1 MVIIAARFK
10 TSRREARRI
19 LLTVVLQMKMN
30 RSLKKI
36 TSALVLFALFSSFA
50 TAALAAGDKGSD
62 SPASHILNWQVTGP
76 LGGDVRSLVVDPR
89 DPQRLYFGTID
100 GQIYT
105 STDGGQTWSR
115 LEAFNHPGL
124 LIDNL
129 IIDPRDS
136 KIIYAAAQR
145 HKETGGFWK
154 TTDGGATWS
163 EAAQLKGVDI
173 HALTQSS
180 KNPDLMLA
188 GTSKGVWRSDD
199 AGETW
204 KQLDTSATPGLIDVE
219 SLAVDPRDTDV
230 FYAGTW
236 YLPYKSTDGGQTW
249 KITKTGII
257 DDSDIFAISI
267 DSRDSRHVIM
277 SACSGIYET
286 RNAGEAWR
294 KVNGIPSQSRRTRAI
309 LQNPAKL
316 DTIYAGTTE
325 GFWMSTNGGGDWKV
339 TTPRQSFEVNAIAA
353 HPQNPDTVYIGTN
366 NYGVMISHD
375 GGRNFTP
382 SNGGYSG
389 RRAYAILADRE
400 KPGRIYATTINTATG
415 GGYFYVSN
423 DDGET
428 WQLSARN
435 MPNRLIAYSILQDGK
450 DGNVIYLGT
459 NYGLYRSTDRGA
471 SWAPVTAPKART
483 PVRGRTRRGVASHA
497 ATTRSTSV
505 ASSRGTRRGARRG
518 ASGGGTVHTTSPE
531 AAHAEERV
539 APPTPAAAA
548 AVRPTLNETV
558 KRAQAALNLAGY
570 DVGTP
575 DGVAGTHTVTV
586 LRKFQADKGIPVTGK
601 FDAPTLVA
609 LGLAGGMQEAGAVAD
624 AMQTA
629 PVFLTDTINALAYTG
644 DEQNGHAGML
654 AATNAG
660 LFRSYDLDKGWTRV
674 PYGQGLDSRTLCV
687 LAGAQDPQTIFV
699 GTSNSG
705 VLVTHDAGKTWE
717 QARGVPTDAPV
728 NVIERDPKRPEN
740 MYVGTTQT
748 LYVSHDG
755 GHAWLRRGGGL
766 PLGSFTSVLINPDN
780 PDEVFVG
787 NAYERGGRVFTEA
800 EGGGVFRSTDAGMN
814 WQRLDPPLPSRR
826 VWALAFDPHDTGKI
840 FVGTHSAGVFVA
852 RRGSDA
858 AATK

>member
-1 MVIIAARFK
+1 
-10 TSRREARRI
+10 
-19 LLTVVLQMKMN
+19 MKMN

-36 TSALVLFALFSSFA
+36 PSALVLFALLFSLAPA
-50 TAALAAGDKGSD
+50 TLAASDKD
-62 SPASHILNWQVTGP
+62 PDASASRLLNWEVTGP

-89 DPQRLYFGTID
+89 DPERLYFGTID

-105 STDGGQTWSR
+105 TTDGGQNWLR

-124 LIDNL
+124 LVDNL

-136 KIIYAAAQR
+136 QTIYAAAQR
-145 HKETGGFWK
+145 HKETGGFFK
-154 TTDGGATWS
+154 TTDGGKSWR
-163 EAAQLKGVDI
+163 EAGQLKGVDI

-180 KNPDLMLA
+180 KNPDIMLA

-204 KQLDTSATPGLIDVE
+204 RQLDTSATPGLIDVE
-219 SLAVDPRDTDV
+219 SLAVDPRNTDV

-236 YLPYKSTDGGQTW
+236 YLPYKSTDGGQSW

-267 DSRDSRHVIM
+267 DDRDSNHVIM

-286 RNAGEAWR
+286 RNAGETWR
-294 KVNGIPSQSRRTRAI
+294 KVNGIPSQSRRTRSI
-309 LQNPAKL
+309 LQNPARL

-339 TTPRQSFEVNAIAA
+339 TTNRQSFEVNAIAV
-353 HPQNPDTVYIGTN
+353 HPKNPDTVYIGTN

-375 GGRNFTP
+375 GGRNFAP

-435 MPNRLIAYSILQDGK
+435 MPSRLIAYSILQDGK
-450 DGNVIYLGT
+450 DGNTIYLGT

-471 SWAPVTAPKART
+471 SWSPVTASKPRT
-483 PVRGRTRRGVASHA
+483 PARGRTRRGSTAHA
-497 ATTRSTSV
+497 ATTVGSTAGARV
-505 ASSRGTRRGARRG
+505 ASHHGTGRRVATRGSAART
-518 ASGGGTVHTTSPE
+518 ASPE
-531 AAHAEERV
+531 ATHAEESA
-539 APPTPAAAA
+539 APPTPTPSV
-548 AVRPTLNETV
+548 AVRPSSNETV

-575 DGVAGTHTVTV
+575 DGVAGTRTVSV
-586 LRKFQADKGIPVTGK
+586 LRKFQADKNIPVTGK

-624 AMQTA
+624 AMQSA
-629 PVFLTDTINALAYTG
+629 PIFLTDTINALAYAG
-644 DEQNGHAGML
+644 DEQDGHAGML

-674 PYGQGLDSRTLCV
+674 PYGQGLDARTLCV
-687 LAGAQDPQTIFV
+687 SASAGDPQTILV

-717 QARGVPTDAPV
+717 QARGVPAEAPV
-728 NVIERDPKRPEN
+728 NVIERDPKRPDN
-740 MYVGTTQT
+740 IYAGTTQT

-755 GHAWLRRGGGL
+755 GQHWLRRGGGL
-766 PLGSFTSVLINPDN
+766 PLGSFTSVLVNPEN

-787 NAYERGGRVFTEA
+787 NAYERGGRVFSEA
-800 EGGGVFRSTDAGMN
+800 EGGGVFRSTDAGMS

-826 VWALAFDPHDTGKI
+826 VWALAFDPRDTGKI
-840 FVGTHSAGVFVA
+840 FVGTHSAGVYVA

>member
-1 MVIIAARFK
+1 
-10 TSRREARRI
+10 
-19 LLTVVLQMKMN
+19 MKMN
-30 RSLKKI
+30 RSFKKI
-36 TSALVLFALFSSFA
+36 TSALVLFALLSSFA
-50 TAALAAGDKGSD
+50 SAALAAGGKESD
-62 SPASHILNWQVTGP
+62 SSASHLLNWEVTGP

-105 STDGGQTWSR
+105 TTDGGQTWSR
-115 LEAFNHPGL
+115 LDAFNRPGL

-145 HKETGGFWK
+145 HKETGGFFK
-154 TTDGGATWS
+154 TTDGGATWR
-163 EAAQLKGVDI
+163 EAGQLKGVDI
-173 HALTQSS
+173 HSLTQSS
-180 KNPDLMLA
+180 KNPDLMLV

-204 KQLDTSATPGLIDVE
+204 RQLDTSATPGLIDVE
-219 SLAVDPRDTDV
+219 SLAVDPRNTDV

-236 YLPYKSTDGGQTW
+236 YLPYKSIDGGQTW
-249 KITKTGII
+249 KVTKTGII

-267 DSRDSRHVIM
+267 DARDSNHVIM

-286 RNAGEAWR
+286 RNAGETWR
-294 KVNGIPSQSRRTRAI
+294 KVNGIPSQSRRTRSI
-309 LQNPAKL
+309 LQNPARL

-375 GGRNFTP
+375 GGRNFAP

-423 DDGET
+423 DGGET

-435 MPNRLIAYSILQDGK
+435 MPNRLIAYSILQDRT

-459 NYGLYRSTDRGA
+459 NYGLYRSIDRGA
-471 SWAPVTAPKART
+471 SWAPVTAPKPRT
-483 PVRGRTRRGVASHA
+483 PVRARARRGVASHA
-497 ATTRSTSV
+497 ATNGGSTAGSRA
-505 ASSRGTRRGARRG
+505 ASRRG
-518 ASGGGTVHTTSPE
+518 ASRGSTARTTSPE

-539 APPTPAAAA
+539 APPTPEPRV
-548 AVRPTLNETV
+548 AVKTTSNETV
-558 KRAQAALNLAGY
+558 KRAQEALNLAGY

-586 LRKFQADKGIPVTGK
+586 LRKFQADKGIAVTGK

-629 PVFLTDTINALAYTG
+629 PMFLTDTINALAYAG

-674 PYGQGLDSRTLCV
+674 PYGQGFDSRTLCV
-687 LAGAQDPQTIFV
+687 LAGTQDPQTIFV

-705 VLVTHDAGKTWE
+705 VLVTRDAGKTWE
-717 QARGVPTDAPV
+717 QVRGVPAEAPV
-728 NVIERDPKRPEN
+728 NVIERDPKRPDN
-740 MYVGTTQT
+740 IYVGTTQT

-755 GHAWLRRGGGL
+755 GQHWLRRGGGL
-766 PLGSFTSVLINPDN
+766 PLGSFTSVLVNPDN

-787 NAYERGGRVFTEA
+787 NAYERGGRVFSEA

-826 VWALAFDPHDTGKI
+826 VWALAFDPRDTGKI